1 MGSGGGVL
9 EVGKALGKG
18 WELRGCVNG
27 LGEVKGWD
35 DVAAE
40 VAMEERERGG
50 AAKALGERGER
61 GEVAQAWGERVRIR
75 ERKRG
80 DLKCGLKYSI
90 LH

>member
-50 AAKALGERGER
+50 AAKALGREE
-61 GEVAQAWGERVRIR
+61 R
-75 ERKRG
+75 ERRSPKLGGRERELEREREG
-80 DLKCGLKYSI
+80 ISNVD
-90 LH
+90 